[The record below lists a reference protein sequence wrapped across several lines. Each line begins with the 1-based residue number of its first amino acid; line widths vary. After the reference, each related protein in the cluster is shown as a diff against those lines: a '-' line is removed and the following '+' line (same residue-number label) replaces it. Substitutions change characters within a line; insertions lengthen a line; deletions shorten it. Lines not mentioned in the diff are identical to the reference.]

1 MSQSIIWFSIPFFI
15 VAMVIEYLIGK
26 RKGVKLYSGRDT
38 LANLAC
44 GLLSEAVGIGIRL
57 LVIPIYSFVYERIAP
72 LRLWELSGQI
82 PTLIRWSAAFVAVD
96 FCYYW
101 FHRASHRINFLW
113 ACHAVHH
120 QSEEYNYS
128 VALRQSALGGFFSW
142 VFYLPLAVLGLPTG
156 IWLTCYSVN
165 LVYQF
170 VVHTKLVKEI
180 GVLKVVLNST
190 SHHRV
195 HHARDFE
202 YLDKNYAGTFIVW
215 DHAFGTFKEESTPI
229 HYGTVEPLGS
239 FNPIWANLAIWA
251 RIAATARRGA
261 VLSVLLAPPENLK
274 S

>member
-113 ACHAVHH
+113 ACHAVH
-120 QSEEYNYS
+120 
-128 VALRQSALGGFFSW
+128 
-142 VFYLPLAVLGLPTG
+142 
-156 IWLTCYSVN
+156 
-165 LVYQF
+165 
-170 VVHTKLVKEI
+170 TKLVKEI